1 MTDKEIEEFADKL
14 NKLDNKD
21 FECIFYILKGML
33 MSRKA
38 TNVAKSKKE

>member
-1 MTDKEIEEFADKL
+1 MTDKEIEEFTDKV
-14 NKLDNKD
+14 NKLCDKD

-38 TNVAKSKKE
+38 TNIKPTK